1 MTSPR
6 TPTDP
11 SPAEF
16 LVHLARADSA
26 TTQDR
31 PVVLVLGRR
40 DIRQLAAHGA
50 DDFAHSTCGLC
61 RRPHADHRILELEL
75 SYDDQGRL
83 DGITTTTCTT
93 ITPVHHSLR
102 PNRNDTC
109 GHLVDTSA

>member
-11 SPAEF
+11 SPAEL

-26 TTQDR
+26 AAQDR
-31 PVVLVLGRR
+31 PVVLVLSRR
-40 DIRQLAAHGA
+40 DIRQLAAHSVGN
-50 DDFAHSTCGLC
+50 FAHSTCGLC
-61 RRPHADHRILELEL
+61 RRPHADHQSLELEL

-83 DGITTTTCTT
+83 DSITTTTCTA
-93 ITPVHHSLR
+93 ITPARHSLR

>member
-11 SPAEF
+11 SPAEL
-16 LVHLARADSA
+16 LVHLARADRA

-40 DIRQLAAHGA
+40 DIRQLAAHSAG
-50 DDFAHSTCGLC
+50 DFAHSTCGLC
-61 RRPHADHRILELEL
+61 WRSHVDHRSLELE

-83 DGITTTTCTT
+83 DGITTITCTA
-93 ITPVHHSLR
+93 ITPAHHSLR
-102 PNRNDTC
+102 PNRNDIC
-109 GHLVDTSA
+109 GHLVDASA